1 MVIRRGGRS
10 AFTLI
15 ELLVVIAI
23 IAVLIGL
30 LLPAVQKV
38 REAAARSTCR
48 NNLKQIGLAAH
59 SYASANSTLPPG
71 YSGAKNIGTRSLDG
85 TGVGVL
91 VYLLP
96 YLEQDAV
103 YKAFTPLV
111 STMNPVPATTNV
123 NEHWLPPSAQGGSFP
138 PPAPGAPYTIPI
150 KTYLCPSA
158 YDIDTSDTT
167 QSYGSFKLFQTY
179 TLSFTGWYQP
189 YNSPYFGERL
199 GRTSYVGVAG
209 NFGAVPQRP
218 DYDQFR
224 GIFTDR
230 SQVTLGEI
238 SAADGTSNVL
248 GFGELT
254 GDAEKAPHQL
264 YATWAGCG
272 AMPTNWGLN
281 TPATDS
287 VYKTEGSW
295 GWYMFSSGHSG
306 TVNFCFADGS
316 VRGLNKTIDYNTF
329 IYLSGYRDG
338 RTIPLYD

>member
-1 MVIRRGGRS
+1 MVIPGGRRS

-23 IAVLIGL
+23 IAILIGL

-71 YSGAKNIGTRSLDG
+71 YSGAKNVGARAIDG

-96 YLEQDAV
+96 YLEQDAI

-111 STMNPVPATTNV
+111 STMNPVPATTNA
-123 NEHWLPPSAQGGSFP
+123 NEHWLPPSAQNASFP

-179 TLSFTGWYQP
+179 SLGFTGWFQP
-189 YNSPYFGERL
+189 YNNLGYGERL
-199 GRTSYVGVAG
+199 AKTNYVGVAG

-224 GIFTDR
+224 GIYTDR
-230 SQVTLGEI
+230 SQVSLGEI

-248 GFGELT
+248 AFGEL
-254 GDAEKAPHQL
+254 
-264 YATWAGCG
+264 AG
-272 AMPTNWGLN
+272 
-281 TPATDS
+281 
-287 VYKTEGSW
+287 
-295 GWYMFSSGHSG
+295 
-306 TVNFCFADGS
+306 
-316 VRGLNKTIDYNTF
+316 
-329 IYLSGYRDG
+329 
-338 RTIPLYD
+338 